1 MAGNAVIGAL
11 RVNLGID
18 TAAFDKGLKGAQGT
32 LSRVGQMMKAA
43 FVAAAAAAVS
53 ALAGIGVAIRGIIND
68 ADELSKTA
76 AKIGIPIEE
85 LSRLK
90 YAADLSGVAMGQL
103 QTGVQRLSRNM
114 SDAAQGT
121 GEGAEAFKMLGIN
134 VKDADGNLKSATS
147 IMGEIGD
154 KFASMP
160 DGAQK
165 TALAMDLMGRSG
177 ADLIPMLNGGSAALK
192 ELTDEADAFGLTISA
207 ETGKRAEAFNDNLAR
222 IGYAAQGVTTALAS
236 ALLPAL
242 VVVSEALVAAARGL
256 VEMLTYLPTVAEYGA
271 VAGGSLAL
279 MISPQ
284 IIAAIYG
291 AATALGTALVGALR
305 AVAVAAAAN
314 PLGALVV
321 ALTVAITAVYH
332 FRDEIKQAIGVDV
345 VGVFRTAVNAII
357 GTFVRLLR
365 SIKKVVAGIKSAV
378 ADAKSAILS
387 LGVSQAGA
395 GSANADPLQ
404 PIMPGDAN
412 AASVS
417 PAPAS
422 VETSPTLSED
432 LSRDYIS
439 EITNLFDSGSESASN
454 FTRSAEDAAAAVS
467 GAGGVGEKMSKA
479 AKEAAAAMNKLKQE
493 GQSVFETT
501 RTPLEKYNMELERL
515 GRLLKAGAID
525 QDTFARASAA
535 AKKSLDEA
543 QGSMGKLGDI
553 GQNISQTISSSFKGL
568 IDGSKKLKD
577 VLKDVVSNLADMMLN
592 NAFQI
597 FFGGGATGGG
607 GLFSGLLGG
616 FGKLLGFANGGSFQ
630 VGGAGGIDSQLV
642 AFRASPNETVSITKP
657 GQDGGGDGGRVAV
670 EVMPSEYFDVRV
682 RSISRETAAAAAPAI
697 LGQAKA
703 QVVPTMA
710 SFQNDRAGSDY
721 RL

>member
-32 LSRVGQMMKAA
+32 LSKVGQMMKTA
-43 FVAAAAAAVS
+43 FVAAAAAAV
-53 ALAGIGVAIRGIIND
+53 AAIAGIGVAIRGIIND
-68 ADELSKTA
+68 ADALSKTA

-114 SDAAQGT
+114 SDAAAGT
-121 GEGAEAFKMLGIN
+121 GEGAKAFKQLGIN
-134 VKDADGNLKSATS
+134 VKGADGSLKSATD

-154 KFASMP
+154 KFATMP

-165 TALAMDLMGRSG
+165 TALAMQLMGRSG
-177 ADLIPMLNGGSAALK
+177 ADMIPFLNGGSAALK

-207 ETGKRAEAFNDNLAR
+207 ETGKRAEAFNDNISR

-256 VEMLTYLPTVAEYGA
+256 VEMLTYLPTVAEYAA

-291 AATALGTALVGALR
+291 AATALSTALVGALR

-321 ALTVAITAVYH
+321 GLTVAITAVYH

-345 VGVFRTAVNAII
+345 VGVFKAGANAII
-357 GTFVRLLR
+357 GAMVGAFEAIMATWRQFPAAMGDIAYQAADAFVRGIQNMGRTAIAEVNGVIASINGTLR
-365 SIKKVVAGIKSAV
+365 DAGIAIPMLDAPINILPPSMDGV
-378 ADAKSAILS
+378 ANPY
-387 LGVSQAGA
+387 AGA
-395 GSANADPLQ
+395 AAGAA
-404 PIMPGDAN
+404 G
-412 AASVS
+412 AASAAFAGAQKDYVG
-417 PAPAS
+417 AIAS
-422 VETSPTLSED
+422 S
-432 LSRDYIS
+432 
-439 EITNLFDSGSESASN
+439 FDSATESAQS
-454 FTRSAEDAAAAVS
+454 FTRSAEEAAAAVGGGEAGGGS
-467 GAGGVGEKMSKA
+467 GGGKGGGLAGAGKKA
-479 AKEAAAAMNKLKQE
+479 ADAWKGLRKETDASKDSLSSL
-493 GQSVFETT
+493 GQ
-501 RTPLEKYNMELERL
+501 
-515 GRLLKAGAID
+515 
-525 QDTFARASAA
+525 
-535 AKKSLDEA
+535 
-543 QGSMGKLGDI
+543 I

-577 VLKDVVSNLADMMLN
+577 VLTDVLSSLGDMLLN
-592 NAFQI
+592 QGFQALM
-597 FFGGGATGGG
+597 GGGTGGG
-607 GLFSGLLGG
+607 GLLGSILGG
-616 FGKLLGFANGGSFQ
+616 LFGGFRAAGGPVSSSKAYVVGENGPELFSPGRSGSIIANENIGQG
-630 VGGAGGIDSQLV
+630 GGASSVHVTVGVDVDKSGNLTPFVTSISDQ
-642 AFRASPNETVSITKP
+642 RA
-657 GQDGGGDGGRVAV
+657 Q
-670 EVMPSEYFDVRV
+670 V
-682 RSISRETAAAAAPAI
+682 RSQ
-697 LGQAKA
+697 QAM
-703 QVVPTMA
+703 QQSA
-710 SFQNDRAGSDY
+710 SQFPQLQQDRQRRTG
-721 RL
+721 